1 MQRGSPLNTP
11 RKIVLI
17 VVFLAVFS
25 VSASTDWS
33 RIGGGPSGAQV
44 AGAAVGAGAVIGIVL
59 YLTLHRP
66 SITGCIRS
74 ADSTYTITDQNSQLS
89 YTVVNAAT
97 GLKPGER
104 VKLQGKKKKDKSGNL
119 TFRMK
124 TITVPA
130 RNDPLDIG
138 E

>member
-1 MQRGSPLNTP
+1 MNRA
-11 RKIVLI
+11 RKFVLGI
-17 VVFLAVFS
+17 ALLAVFS
-25 VSASTDWS
+25 FSASAQTNWG
-33 RIGGGPSGAQV
+33 RFGPSGAQV
-44 AGAAVGAGAVIGIVL
+44 AGAAVAAGAVIGVVL
-59 YLTLHRP
+59 YLSLHRP

-74 ADSTYTITDQNSQLS
+74 ADNAYTITDQNGQLS

-124 TITVPA
+124 KIKHDYGPCT
-130 RNDPLDIG
+130 

>member
-1 MQRGSPLNTP
+1 LNRT
-11 RKIVLI
+11 RKIALI
-17 VVFLAVFS
+17 VVSLAAFS
-25 VSASTDWS
+25 FAASAQTDWG

-44 AGAAVGAGAVIGIVL
+44 AGAAVGAGAIIGIVL

-74 ADSTYTITDQNSQLS
+74 ADSTYTITDQNGQLS
-89 YTVVNAAT
+89 YTVVNADT

-104 VKLQGKKKKDKSGNL
+104 VKLQGKKKKDKYGNL

-124 TITVPA
+124 KIKHDYGPCTQ
-130 RNDPLDIG
+130 
-138 E
+138 

>member
-1 MQRGSPLNTP
+1 MNRA
-11 RKIVLI
+11 RKFVLGI
-17 VVFLAVFS
+17 ALLAVFS
-25 VSASTDWS
+25 FSASAQTNWG
-33 RIGGGPSGAQV
+33 RFGASGAQV
-44 AGAAVGAGAVIGIVL
+44 AGAAVAAGAVIGVVL
-59 YLTLHRP
+59 YLSLHRP

-74 ADSTYTITDQNSQLS
+74 ADNAYTITDQNGQLS

-124 TITVPA
+124 KIKHDYGPCT
-130 RNDPLDIG
+130 

>member
-1 MQRGSPLNTP
+1 MNRA
-11 RKIVLI
+11 RKFVLGI
-17 VVFLAVFS
+17 ALLAVFS
-25 VSASTDWS
+25 FSASAQTNWG
-33 RIGGGPSGAQV
+33 RFGPSGAQV
-44 AGAAVGAGAVIGIVL
+44 AGAAVAAGAVIGVVL
-59 YLTLHRP
+59 YLSLHRP

-74 ADSTYTITDQNSQLS
+74 ADNAYTITDQNGQLS
-89 YTVVNAAT
+89 YTVVNSAT

-124 TITVPA
+124 KIKHDYGPCT
-130 RNDPLDIG
+130 